1 MWHQCSVA
9 SLRGSFLNGVKSRP
23 PLLLCPS
30 VVLLQPKA
38 GDLLL
43 VSDAPRGS
51 AVAFGRCLF
60 MSMLAG
66 TSSPSTA
73 PLFLISTLPCQCISE
88 ALCVLPLLVIL
99 PSSNL
104 NLRLLLSPPPPHPH
118 FIFFSFSLLEPQ
130 NMSLFPSFLLFLFLS
145 AQYPVSVW
153 PHHWTFLLFLS
164 FPARCHHLIISGL
177 FDYILCPWL
186 WRGCHEGAFGLI
198 LNLLLSL
205 SHTHTRANTH
215 K

>member
-1 MWHQCSVA
+1 M
-9 SLRGSFLNGVKSRP
+9 GSKHDH
-23 PLLLCPS
+23 LCFS
-30 VVLLQPKA
+30 
-38 GDLLL
+38 
-43 VSDAPRGS
+43 APRLFCCSPRLAICFWSLMRGLPAVLPSHS
-51 AVAFGRCLF
+51 ADACLCRC
-60 MSMLAG
+60 
-66 TSSPSTA
+66 SPA
-73 PLFLISTLPCQCISE
+73 PRLLPLPPSFLISSLPCQCISE

-104 NLRLLLSPPPPHPH
+104 NLRLLLSPPPPHPRPH

-130 NMSLFPSFLLFLFLS
+130 NMSLFPSFLLFPFLS

-153 PHHWTFLLFLS
+153 PHLWTFLLFLP

-186 WRGCHEGAFGLI
+186 WRGCHEGAFGLM